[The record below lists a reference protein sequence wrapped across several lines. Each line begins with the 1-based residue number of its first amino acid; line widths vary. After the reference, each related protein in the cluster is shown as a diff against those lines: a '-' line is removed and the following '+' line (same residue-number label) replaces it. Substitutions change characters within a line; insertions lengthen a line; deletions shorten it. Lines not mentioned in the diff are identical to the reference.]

1 MREIT
6 DHQGRKFKTCT
17 EMCDFWGVDLENY
30 NCRVHS
36 LKWTKERALTTPV
49 KTRRKMKLPTT
60 DHKGRTFE
68 SFEQLARHYAMCPD
82 TLKHR
87 LKKGMSLEQ
96 ALTMPVRRGQH
107 VQCKDHLGTVYY
119 TFTDMCDHWG
129 VKFSTFISRLN
140 RGLSIEECL
149 KKGRIAVRLSDE
161 E

>member
-6 DHQGRKFKTCT
+6 DHQGRKFKSCE
-17 EMCDFWGVDLENY
+17 EMCEFWGVDLENY

-49 KTRRKMKLPTT
+49 KTRMRRTLPTN
-60 DHKGRTFE
+60 DHQGRAFE
-68 SFEQLARHYAMCPD
+68 SFEQLARFYAMCPD

-87 LKKGMSLEQ
+87 LKNGMSLEQ

-119 TFTDMCDHWG
+119 TFTDMCTH
-129 VKFSTFISRLN
+129 
-140 RGLSIEECL
+140 
-149 KKGRIAVRLSDE
+149 
-161 E
+161 

>member
-6 DHQGRKFKTCT
+6 DHQGRKFKNCE

-49 KTRRKMKLPTT
+49 KTRVRIKLPTT
-60 DHKGRTFE
+60 DHQGRSFE
-68 SFEQLARHYAMCPD
+68 SFEQLARYYAMCPD

-87 LKKGMSLEQ
+87 LKDGMSLEQ

-107 VQCKDHLGTVYY
+107 VACKDHLGTVYC
-119 TFTDMCDHWG
+119 TFTDMCSHWG
-129 VKFSTFISRLN
+129 AKYTTFISRLN

-149 KKGRIAVRLSDE
+149 KKGRIYKRK
-161 E
+161 

>member
-6 DHQGRKFKTCT
+6 DHQGRKFKSCE
-17 EMCDFWGVDLENY
+17 EMCEFWGVDLENY

-49 KTRRKMKLPTT
+49 KTRMRRTLPTT
-60 DHKGRTFE
+60 DHQGRAFE
-68 SFEQLARHYAMCPD
+68 SFEQLARFYAMCPD

-87 LKKGMSLEQ
+87 LKNGMSLEQ
-96 ALTMPVRRGQH
+96 ALTMPARRGQH

-119 TFTDMCDHWG
+119 TFTDMCAHWG
-129 VKFSTFISRLN
+129 AKYTTFISRLN

-149 KKGRIAVRLSDE
+149 KKDRICQRK
-161 E
+161 